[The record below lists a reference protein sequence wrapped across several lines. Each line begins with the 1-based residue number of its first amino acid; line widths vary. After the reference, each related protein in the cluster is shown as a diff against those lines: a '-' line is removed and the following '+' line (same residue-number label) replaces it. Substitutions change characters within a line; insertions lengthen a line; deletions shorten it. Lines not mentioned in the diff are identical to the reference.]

1 MLCGDLTRADSQ
13 MPTSLCSNKA
23 MRNSIVVDLAHE
35 LADYY
40 TDGRCT
46 SFAGVSASSIP
57 SNLSCDLGVSILH
70 ENSDSRE
77 QHRTANLD
85 VTSQESGG
93 FGKTS
98 QLYTSPPNHI
108 SRSPRLQAP
117 SSLPQQDKQ
126 QQRHS
131 PSSTSHRLPDNSEE
145 SCFVSVDAPRS
156 RDPSDEDEDDATE
169 EEEEEDGESD
179 RSSSSDD
186 EDEESGSEDSDSD
199 EESDSEAAEMGTE
212 GEEDSERSITHSGA
226 ETVPWTLPEASHTC
240 VGGGSV
246 CTSASSVSSD
256 SSVSSA
262 SSAHESSEA
271 SFSSRKRTTTAPATS
286 RTVGEVNSVS
296 ALPTAMLCTSQSI
309 ARCSSAGTQRK
320 AGPQPPQDMRRAEA
334 TRNEMSMPFLFTRS
348 GSFGAFPSPPDEETV
363 AAEAAAA
370 ADGEALQQSAVF
382 SDMGFSYGGPSE
394 PPSNVPLL
402 RATNPRPPSRRRS
415 LNGSNLLQVS
425 ASAMRRQSS
434 AIASMLYSTIDGG
447 AGGAASR
454 PGMEG
459 TFSSSMMYLY
469 SRVPSAVHP
478 RGSGAV
484 GTSARLGSGAFAGAL
499 RHRRGSS
506 DSTESDSSGATSSSS
521 SDRDN
526 SNEGGSSFFKR
537 AQNRAKG
544 SRMSSSSAAA
554 DDGNGGSK
562 EPESPPHRRLC
573 ATASGFSPGL
583 NVRVL
588 RGNFKD
594 GDASL
599 DSRELARAGKK
610 FGAGTA
616 ATAGAATAPSCAV
629 VSAPGKVHALHSG
642 ASTNSPA
649 GITSDSDSANGTSGY
664 HQGANTTNNNNN
676 NQAAAAATAAETMR
690 RRPSGNT
697 FINFFRGS
705 SAHPGRSSTSMTMG
719 SGGGATQAPGM
730 SQQTVVGGWRLLS
743 FRVTDDTPLTNTE
756 NVPHDKTKKKKSKK
770 AKKSKKEKKKKKKKG
785 GKSHKEAEQ
794 AEEEEAHQAEEEEAR
809 QAEEEEARQ
818 AEEQGVHGDVARDV
832 ANATMHNDSP
842 DEQPASP
849 REDCQSTQQAKQ
861 DEKTGEG
868 KARDDASGSGSGSA
882 VAHGEK
888 AAQGSP
894 ATAEAAT
901 PPEVKPE
908 AWPIVPSS
916 LPPVTKTTTTTAQN
930 KMLAARLPLRHASL
944 TSAARTTSPMRPTFS
959 DAAEVHRHAH
969 QLQQHND
976 AKPGGDSGRDRA
988 STFNSPVSGPTATA
1002 AGRTVAISKKP
1013 LERID
1018 KFKEAPMTSP
1028 SATVRRTTVRV
1039 ARKPKV
1045 LVNASRRVNLNAI
1058 ETTTTGVRRFRSNA
1072 GTRLRGVM
1080 PPSNTRTASVS
1091 RGSNAAVPEP
1101 SLPSERLPPL

>member
-1 MLCGDLTRADSQ
+1 MLCGELSRVDSQ

-40 TDGRCT
+40 MDGRYT

-57 SNLSCDLGVSILH
+57 SNLSCDPGVSILH

-77 QHRTANLD
+77 QHRTANLCI
-85 VTSQESGG
+85 TSQESGG
-93 FGKTS
+93 FGKTG
-98 QLYTSPPNHI
+98 QLYTSPLNHI

-126 QQRHS
+126 QQCHS

-212 GEEDSERSITHSGA
+212 GEEDNERSITHSGA

-246 CTSASSVSSD
+246 CTSASSTSSASSN

-271 SFSSRKRTTTAPATS
+271 SFSSTKQTTTALATS

-296 ALPTAMLCTSQSI
+296 ALPTAVLCTSQSI

-363 AAEAAAA
+363 AAEATAA

-382 SDMGFSYGGPSE
+382 SDISFSYGGPSE
-394 PPSNVPLL
+394 PPSSVPLL
-402 RATNPRPPSRRRS
+402 RATNPRPSSWRRS
-415 LNGSNLLQVS
+415 LNGSSLLQVS

-521 SDRDN
+521 SDSDN
-526 SNEGGSSFFKR
+526 SNEGHSSFFKR

-544 SRMSSSSAAA
+544 SRMNSSSAAA
-554 DDGNGGSK
+554 DAGNGGSK

-610 FGAGTA
+610 FGV
-616 ATAGAATAPSCAV
+616 GAAAAPSCAV

-649 GITSDSDSANGTSGY
+649 GITSDSDNANGTSGH
-664 HQGANTTNNNNN
+664 HQGANTTNNNN

-705 SAHPGRSSTSMTMG
+705 SAHPGRSSTSMTMS
-719 SGGGATQAPGM
+719 SGWGATQAPGM

-743 FRVTDDTPLTNTE
+743 FRVTDDTPLTTTE

-770 AKKSKKEKKKKKKKG
+770 AKKSKKEKKKKKKG
-785 GKSHKEAEQ
+785 GKSHKEAE
-794 AEEEEAHQAEEEEAR
+794 

-861 DEKTGEG
+861 DEKTQEG
-868 KARDDASGSGSGSA
+868 KARDDASGSGSCSD

-916 LPPVTKTTTTTAQN
+916 LPPVTTTTTTTAQN

-944 TSAARTTSPMRPTFS
+944 TSTARTMSPMRPTFS

-969 QLQQHND
+969 QLQQHNN
-976 AKPGGDSGRDRA
+976 AKLGGGSGRNRA
-988 STFNSPVSGPTATA
+988 STFNSPASGPTATA

-1058 ETTTTGVRRFRSNA
+1058 ETATTGVRRFRSNA
-1072 GTRLRGVM
+1072 GTRLKGVM